1 MELVLVIAFAAFIV
15 VVAADTLQQRRHNL
29 SKDR

>member
-1 MELVLVIAFAAFIV
+1 MELVLGVAFAAFIV
-15 VVAADTLQQRRHNL
+15 VVTTDTVQQRRRNL